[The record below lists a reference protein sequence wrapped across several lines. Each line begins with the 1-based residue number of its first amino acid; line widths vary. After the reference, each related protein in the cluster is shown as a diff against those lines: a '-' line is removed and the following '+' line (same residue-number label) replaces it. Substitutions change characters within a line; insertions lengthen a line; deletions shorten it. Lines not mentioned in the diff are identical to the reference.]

1 MKNKRISSKMEKML
15 NLQMTREA
23 YQAQVYLSYGC
34 WAEENSFAGVS
45 EFLYKH
51 MQEERDHMFKFIKYI
66 LDRGGSATIESIKAA
81 PNAPKDVGDCLQ
93 QILKHEI
100 NNSKEIDKIVNLA
113 HEEKDWA
120 SFSFAQ
126 WFVKEQIEEET
137 LINELIDKYT
147 LASKEVKDNANLY
160 EMDKDL
166 AKASQKATIPREE
179 KVL

>member
-1 MKNKRISSKMEKML
+1 MENKRISSAMEKML
-15 NLQMTREA
+15 NEQMTREA

-51 MQEERDHMFKFIKYI
+51 TQEERSHMFKFVKYI
-66 LDRGGSATIESIKAA
+66 LDRGGKVTIDAIKAA
-81 PNAPKDVGDCLQ
+81 PKNPSNIGDCLQ
-93 QILKHEI
+93 NILKHEI
-100 NNSKEIDKIVNLA
+100 DNSKEIDKIVNLA

-120 SFSFAQ
+120 TFNFGQ

-137 LINELIDKYT
+137 LINELIDKFT
-147 LASKEVKDNANLY
+147 LASKEVKGNANLY

-166 AKASQKATIPREE
+166 ATASHAATVPQEQK
-179 KVL
+179 L